1 MNFAASLTT
10 SKRKRVTRSSLTTPL
25 LWIGGGLL
33 VGYLGWW
40 AVSQYLVQKEDP
52 RSREFLSRLA
62 AEINR
67 STPVMIDRETELMPS
82 EVADGILIYNY
93 RLVNFSVAR
102 LDRGKFVAAAKQ
114 QVTQGACAAPETR
127 DGLLKKG
134 VTLRYSYYDQEKKH
148 IATVDVTPPDCGF

>member
-1 MNFAASLTT
+1 M
-10 SKRKRVTRSSLTTPL
+10 TRSSLTKAL
-25 LWIGGGLL
+25 LWTGGGLF
-33 VGYLGWW
+33 VGFLAWW
-40 AVSQYLVQKEDP
+40 VLPQYLVQKEDP
-52 RSREFLSRLA
+52 RSREFLSRVA

-82 EVADGILIYNY
+82 EVAEGMLIYNY

-102 LDRGKFVAAAKQ
+102 LDRSKFTAAAKQ

>member
-1 MNFAASLTT
+1 MI
-10 SKRKRVTRSSLTTPL
+10 RSSLIKSL

-33 VGYLGWW
+33 IGSVVWW
-40 AVSQYLVQKEDP
+40 AVSQYLIQKEDP
-52 RSREFLSRLA
+52 RSREFLSRVA

-102 LDRGKFVAAAKQ
+102 LDRGKFTAAAKQ

-148 IATVDVTPPDCGF
+148 IATVEVTPPDCGF